1 MTLTYLEFALIVFS
15 VLFVWRSFSA
25 MARMIRKI
33 DVLVLAVKRAEHGFN
48 RIRSA
53 ASSGQVVDKEVEK
66 QARGYADEMKKT
78 VDLI

>member
-33 DVLVLAVKRAEHGFN
+33 DVLVLAVQRAEHGFN
-48 RIRSA
+48 RIRSC
-53 ASSGQVVDKEVEK
+53 ASSGQVVDKDVEG